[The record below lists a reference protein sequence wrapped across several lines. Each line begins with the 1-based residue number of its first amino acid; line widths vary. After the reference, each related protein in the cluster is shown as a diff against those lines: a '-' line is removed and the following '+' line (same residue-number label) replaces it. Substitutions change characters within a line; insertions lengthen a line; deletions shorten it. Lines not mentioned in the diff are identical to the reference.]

1 MLANSHEI
9 RGLGDILGNVYPS
22 RHFDFNVVLL
32 QFHWRLGNSCG
43 RGLIIALVQ
52 GYQNSDYIF
61 SLINTFNKLS
71 IVLCMQVALIS
82 LCFVTCAVTTKTS
95 NTSDQ
100 EDDYVV
106 IVSNDQEEQL
116 GLTRSYSDS
125 QILYTRTNEVI
136 QPKAAT
142 ESPTPT
148 KTKPPRPPV
157 PKLFWDLTPSPSP
170 TPPPEDPPYQTPLD
184 ALQSPRIDTHNTQT
198 QKVVRSVSEC
208 PVRLE
213 RVRGSSRR
221 KHQPVKRISV
231 PSPPPLLKSLSL
243 DCLNSLNDS
252 DDDYDEIY
260 SNPYDCIDKAASSS
274 KPVHVTARLSVSS
287 AGIPSNCRPCS
298 RQSNDSQSTSP
309 PLGQSK
315 SNLEKSYSAECLD
328 MVELSDNPNT
338 TSALLQRRRLRNR
351 HSSLDDSV
359 KRLRAKKGL
368 KNSKVPRKPSLE
380 IQTYPESPQHLK
392 GVGSQENLFFLEST
406 TSSVILEESTD
417 SVSSKRKISNG
428 IGNSPKVKNHK
439 KKTLYSKPSRGALAN
454 LFKKKPKDT

>member
-1 MLANSHEI
+1 MWV
-9 RGLGDILGNVYPS
+9 R
-22 RHFDFNVVLL
+22 
-32 QFHWRLGNSCG
+32 Q
-43 RGLIIALVQ
+43 
-52 GYQNSDYIF
+52 
-61 SLINTFNKLS
+61 
-71 IVLCMQVALIS
+71 LCSTIMFCYTS
-82 LCFVTCAVTTKTS
+82 AVTTKAS
-95 NTSDQ
+95 DIDTSD
-100 EDDYVV
+100 DDYVV
-106 IVSNDQEEQL
+106 IVSNNQEEQL
-116 GLTRSYSDS
+116 SLSRSYSDS
-125 QILYTRTNEVI
+125 QILYSRTNGVI

-142 ESPTPT
+142 ESPSPS
-148 KTKPPRPPV
+148 KKKPPRPPG
-157 PKLFWDLTPSPSP
+157 PKLFRELTPSPSP
-170 TPPPEDPPYQTPLD
+170 TSIPEDPPYQTPID
-184 ALQSPRIDTHNTQT
+184 ALHSPCINIHNTEA

-221 KHQPVKRISV
+221 KHQPVKRVSA

-243 DCLNSLNDS
+243 DCLDSLNDS

-260 SNPYDCIDKAASSS
+260 SNPYDCIEKTSSSS
-274 KPVHVTARLSVSS
+274 KPVHVTTRLSVSS

-298 RQSNDSQSTSP
+298 RLSNTSQSTTP
-309 PLGQSK
+309 PLGQCK

-328 MVELSDNPNT
+328 MVELSDNPDA

-368 KNSKVPRKPSLE
+368 KNTKVPRKTSLE
-380 IQTYPESPQHLK
+380 IQTYPESPQHLR
-392 GVGSQENLFFLEST
+392 GVGSQENLFFSEST

-417 SVSSKRKISNG
+417 SVSSKRKMSNG

-439 KKTLYSKPSRGALAN
+439 KKTLHSKASRGPLAN

>member
-1 MLANSHEI
+1 
-9 RGLGDILGNVYPS
+9 
-22 RHFDFNVVLL
+22 
-32 QFHWRLGNSCG
+32 
-43 RGLIIALVQ
+43 
-52 GYQNSDYIF
+52 
-61 SLINTFNKLS
+61 
-71 IVLCMQVALIS
+71 MQVALIS
-82 LCFVTCAVTTKTS
+82 LCFVICAVTTKTS
-95 NTSDQ
+95 NTSD

-106 IVSNDQEEQL
+106 IVSNNQEEQL

-125 QILYTRTNEVI
+125 QILYTCTNGVI

-148 KTKPPRPPV
+148 KTKPPRPPA
-157 PKLFWDLTPSPSP
+157 PKLFRDLTPSPSP
-170 TPPPEDPPYQTPLD
+170 TLPPEDPPYQTPID
-184 ALQSPRIDTHNTQT
+184 ALQSPCINTHNTQA
-198 QKVVRSVSEC
+198 QKVIRTVSEC

-221 KHQPVKRISV
+221 KHQPVKRVSLQ
-231 PSPPPLLKSLSL
+231 SPPPLLKSLSL

-260 SNPYDCIDKAASSS
+260 SNPYDCIDKTASSS

-287 AGIPSNCRPCS
+287 VGIPSNCRPCS
-298 RQSNDSQSTSP
+298 RQSNNSQSTTP
-309 PLGQSK
+309 PLVQSK
-315 SNLEKSYSAECLD
+315 SKSYSVECLD
-328 MVELSDNPNT
+328 TVELSDNPNA
-338 TSALLQRRRLRNR
+338 TSVLLQRRRLRYR

-368 KNSKVPRKPSLE
+368 QNSKVPRKASME
-380 IQTYPESPQHLK
+380 IQTYPESPQHLR
-392 GVGSQENLFFLEST
+392 GVGSQENLFFSEST

-428 IGNSPKVKNHK
+428 ITNSPKVKNHK
-439 KKTLYSKPSRGALAN
+439 KKALYSKPSRGALAN